1 MRILYI
7 PALLLFLHGCSL
19 LKSDINDINILN
31 TGSDTVNSFCSDFS
45 LTNLQALEFIEK
57 SREVEINEFHNNYE
71 YLPCYVKG
79 TLIKGNKKC
88 SFTMRAGGTVELSCD
103 DESGYLYVC
112 DSCNKLLGG
121 EE

>member
-19 LKSDINDINILN
+19 LKSDISDVKILD
-31 TGSDTVNSFCSDFS
+31 TGSDSADSFCSDFS
-45 LTNLQALEFIEK
+45 LTNSQAFELIRK

-79 TLIKGNKKC
+79 TLNKGNSEC
-88 SFTMRAGGTVELSCD
+88 SFTIRAGGTVELSCND
-103 DESGYLYVC
+103 KSGYLFVC
-112 DSCNKLLGG
+112 DSCGNLLG
-121 EE
+121 ERE